1 MTAERTVRRR
11 VAALV
16 PLLVLVCVPALDA
29 QHKIPAPPPT
39 AEKPVKTRTGLTYIE
54 IVKGTGVEAEPGR
67 VVRIYYTAWV
77 TKSQFMFDYR
87 DAATGPL
94 AFRIGA
100 GGVLPGLDQ
109 GVRGMRVGGKRRL
122 LIPPQLGL
130 GSHRSQRIGA
140 NSALTYDVA
149 LVAVARPDA

>member
-1 MTAERTVRRR
+1 MR
-11 VAALV
+11 VAALI
-16 PLLVLVCVPALDA
+16 PLVVLVCVPALDA
-29 QHKIPAPPPT
+29 QHKIPPLPPT
-39 AEKPVKTRTGLTYIE
+39 AEKPVKTPSGLTYID

-67 VVRIYYTAWV
+67 VVRIHYIAWV
-77 TKSQFMFDYR
+77 TKTQYMFDYR

-122 LIPPQLGL
+122 LIPPRLGL
-130 GSHRSQRIGA
+130 GSHRSERVGP
-140 NSALTYDVA
+140 NSSLTYDVE
-149 LVAVARPDA
+149 LVAVAKPDA